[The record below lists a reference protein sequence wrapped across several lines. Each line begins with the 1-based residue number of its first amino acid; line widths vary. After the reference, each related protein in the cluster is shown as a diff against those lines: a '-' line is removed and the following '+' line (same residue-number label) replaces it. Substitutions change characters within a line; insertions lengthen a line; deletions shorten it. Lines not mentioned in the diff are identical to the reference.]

1 MSRTRSILLVAVGAL
16 TFAACGDDSTSTA
29 ATTPVTEVM
38 VDTTE
43 AMTDDTMVD
52 STEPMTDDSMVDDA
66 MTEDSMVDETMT
78 DDTMTDDTMTDM
90 VELAAWQQ
98 LTLTDVDGVEFT
110 LGDFMGKPVFVENFA
125 TWCPNCKEQLGKTN
139 AAAEALG
146 DDAVFIALSVE
157 TDLDASDV
165 AEYAADNGFA
175 NIRFAVMTPE
185 FLAAISDA
193 LGNSSINPPSTPHF
207 IIDTHGEAGELTTGF
222 EDADEIEAALHTAA
236 M

>member
-16 TFAACGDDSTSTA
+16 TFAACGDDSSSTA

-43 AMTDDTMVD
+43 
-52 STEPMTDDSMVDDA
+52 PMTEDSMVDET

-78 DDTMTDDTMTDM
+78 DDTMTDM

-98 LTLTDVDGVEFT
+98 ITLTDVDGVEFT

-125 TWCPNCKEQLGKTN
+125 TWCPNCQEQLGKTN
-139 AAAEALG
+139 DAAEALG

-157 TDLDASDV
+157 TDLDAADV
-165 AEYAADNGFA
+165 AEYAADNGFTS
-175 NIRFAVMTPE
+175 IRFAVMTPE

-193 LGNSSINPPSTPHF
+193 YGNSSINPPSTPHF
-207 IIDTHGEAGELTTGF
+207 IIDSHGEAGELATGF
-222 EDADEIEAALHTAA
+222 EDAQAIGEALLAAA

>member
-16 TFAACGDDSTSTA
+16 TFAACGDDSTGSA

-38 VDTTE
+38 VDTTD
-43 AMTDDTMVD
+43 AMVDDTMVD
-52 STEPMTDDSMVDDA
+52 SSTPT
-66 MTEDSMVDETMT
+66 T
-78 DDTMTDDTMTDM
+78 DDTMTDDTMTEDTMVDM
-90 VELAAWQQ
+90 VELAPWQL

-125 TWCPNCKEQLGKTN
+125 TWCPKCREQLRTTN
-139 AAAEALG
+139 DAAAALG

-165 AEYAADNGFA
+165 AEYAEDNGFTS
-175 NIRFAVMTPE
+175 IRFAVMTPE

-193 LGNSSINPPSTPHF
+193 FGNSSINPPSTPHF
-207 IIDTHGEAGELTTGF
+207 IIDSHGEAGELSTGF
-222 EDADEIEAALHTAA
+222 EGAEEIEESLRSAA

>member
-1 MSRTRSILLVAVGAL
+1 MSRTRSILLVAIGAL
-16 TFAACGDDSTSTA
+16 AFAACGDDSTSTA
-29 ATTPVTEVM
+29 ATTPATEVM
-38 VDTTE
+38 VDTTDAMVDTTE
-43 AMTDDTMVD
+43 PMTDDTMVD
-52 STEPMTDDSMVDDA
+52 NT
-66 MTEDSMVDETMT
+66 MTEDSMVDE
-78 DDTMTDDTMTDM
+78 TMTDDTMTDM

-139 AAAEALG
+139 DAATALG

-157 TDLDASDV
+157 TDLDAADV
-165 AEYAADNGFA
+165 AEYAADNGFTS
-175 NIRFAVMTPE
+175 IRFAVMTPE

-193 LGNSSINPPSTPHF
+193 FGNSSINPPSTPHF
-207 IIDTHGEAGELTTGF
+207 IIDSHGEAGELATGF
-222 EDADEIEAALHTAA
+222 EDAQAIGEALLAAA